1 MTIRRSTNLY
11 PVCYIYIG
19 YILNYVF
26 MISFAMEA
34 PEFKWEI
41 GWLYGCMF
49 ILAIQIGLIIW
60 KTVMSYTYNQ
70 ISILTPVIWTP
81 ILIFHIINSYITFYI
96 YIPLCIIT
104 WFLINKDFKN
114 QLPFVPHCNL
124 TVIVFLNIMLHF
136 VQTTSYSS
144 IYCMINV
151 IYVIIGGITMTLSHY
166 NCNYEYNK
174 RPNHKFKY
182 LFQLCITLEI
192 LLVIFMIDIA
202 FFVFEFNW
210 ILFIVFLIISCQAFT
225 TIMITNRYLTK
236 IFMKLGYKLFIDQ
249 SDGTFNDIYDRIYC
263 FYHHCL
269 HHKPLSDLNSFKGF
283 GYQEFMN
290 DNLQTNDYD
299 EDELTV
305 LINTD
310 SKLKLN
316 EHPKFSSRC
325 ITLFIDFRAMQ
336 IERKKELIGEMMKL
350 EQFEYLHLEYKNQLF
365 TTVLFM
371 IGLSLM
377 LSPYLFING
386 IIGHI
391 QNMMIAIRIFTVIL
405 IIAYSVILIL
415 LIFHLWKLKLLSWKR
430 LRIVKWSKVYNMDK
444 MFVSSAMD
452 IYNKVE
458 RIDTELQ
465 IVSKY
470 LEVDVA
476 LLVLSYLYG
485 QGEDY

>member
-1 MTIRRSTNLY
+1 
-11 PVCYIYIG
+11 
-19 YILNYVF
+19 
-26 MISFAMEA
+26 
-34 PEFKWEI
+34 
-41 GWLYGCMF
+41 
-49 ILAIQIGLIIW
+49 
-60 KTVMSYTYNQ
+60 
-70 ISILTPVIWTP
+70 
-81 ILIFHIINSYITFYI
+81 
-96 YIPLCIIT
+96 
-104 WFLINKDFKN
+104 
-114 QLPFVPHCNL
+114 
-124 TVIVFLNIMLHF
+124 
-136 VQTTSYSS
+136 
-144 IYCMINV
+144 
-151 IYVIIGGITMTLSHY
+151 
-166 NCNYEYNK
+166 
-174 RPNHKFKY
+174 
-182 LFQLCITLEI
+182 
-192 LLVIFMIDIA
+192 
-202 FFVFEFNW
+202 
-210 ILFIVFLIISCQAFT
+210 
-225 TIMITNRYLTK
+225 
-236 IFMKLGYKLFIDQ
+236 MKLGYKLFIDQ